1 MAGKVSVDVEKIKN
15 CFKELSSEALELY
28 LNAEVP
34 ETDSAPSPL
43 TFLREWVL
51 YNRPLV
57 VRGGVC
63 HWPACQKWSNSY
75 LRERLGDAPVTI
87 TCTPN
92 GLADAPQGDLFVMPE
107 ERSSTLGDFIDII
120 EDKRK
125 QEGVFYIQKQNSNL
139 TQEFPQLLQD
149 IEEDIPWA
157 TEALGKRPDAVN
169 FWMGDSGAVT
179 SMHKDPY
186 ENIYC
191 VVRGQKNII
200 LHPPTDL
207 PWVPYKKYKPA
218 VYKYF
223 EEFRKFEI
231 VKCDDDSPEV
241 PWVAVDPLN
250 PDLETFPDY
259 ANATKIQVTLGAGD
273 LLYLPSFWFHHLT
286 QSDDVIAVNFWYDM
300 EFDIKYNYYNLLSN
314 MKQLCMK

>member
-1 MAGKVSVDVEKIKN
+1 MAGKVSVDVERIKN

-43 TFLREWVL
+43 TFLREWVQ

-120 EDKRK
+120 EDKKK
-125 QEGVFYIQKQNSNL
+125 QEGVSTFRSRIVISLRSSPNSFRTLRRTFPGLQKL
-139 TQEFPQLLQD
+139 
-149 IEEDIPWA
+149 WA
-157 TEALGKRPDAVN
+157 
-169 FWMGDSGAVT
+169 
-179 SMHKDPY
+179 
-186 ENIYC
+186 
-191 VVRGQKNII
+191 RGQT
-200 LHPPTDL
+200 LSTSG
-207 PWVPYKKYKPA
+207 WG
-218 VYKYF
+218 
-223 EEFRKFEI
+223 
-231 VKCDDDSPEV
+231 
-241 PWVAVDPLN
+241 
-250 PDLETFPDY
+250 
-259 ANATKIQVTLGAGD
+259 TLG
-273 LLYLPSFWFHHLT
+273 
-286 QSDDVIAVNFWYDM
+286 QSLQCTRTHMRIFTAW
-300 EFDIKYNYYNLLSN
+300 
-314 MKQLCMK
+314 